1 MFVHLTQRCVAS
13 FPHTPLELR
22 NSPSNLD
29 RNLVPKPTPTSMDR
43 PCTTYTGV
51 QQITMDRGRADSAQL
66 SIRWSTLTAC
76 ESPRGDS
83 LVIHFASCVIFAAR
97 NPHSAMPPRSPNS
110 GSRHTQDLHGLAQ
123 LRVATVPPHSRSPW
137 LHQAQGLHVL
147 AQLRVYRLSPDSGS
161 CQSQGLHDLAR
172 LRVTLISLNSA
183 SHHTQSLHGS
193 TRPGSPLFHQTQ
205 GLHGSTKIRGPR
217 ANIQTTKRH
226 RIMYV

>member
-1 MFVHLTQRCVAS
+1 M
-13 FPHTPLELR
+13 
-22 NSPSNLD
+22 N
-29 RNLVPKPTPTSMDR
+29 R
-43 PCTTYTGV
+43 PCNTYTGV
-51 QQITMDRGRADSAQL
+51 QHITMDRGRADSAQL

-172 LRVTLISLNSA
+172 LRVTLISLNSE
-183 SHHTQSLHGS
+183 SHH
-193 TRPGSPLFHQTQ
+193 TQ
-205 GLHGSTKIRGPR
+205 GLHGFDKPRVSIVSPNSGSPWLHQNQGP
-217 ANIQTTKRH
+217 ACKHTDNQTTPH
-226 RIMYV
+226 YVCLTNF

>member
-1 MFVHLTQRCVAS
+1 M
-13 FPHTPLELR
+13 
-22 NSPSNLD
+22 N
-29 RNLVPKPTPTSMDR
+29 R
-43 PCTTYTGV
+43 PCNTYTGV

-110 GSRHTQDLHGLAQ
+110 GSRHTQDLHGLGQ

-137 LHQAQGLHVL
+137 LHQAQGLHVH

-172 LRVTLISLNSA
+172 LRVTLISLNSE
-183 SHHTQSLHGS
+183 SHH
-193 TRPGSPLFHQTQ
+193 TQ
-205 GLHGSTKIRGPR
+205 GLHGFRNAQGLHCFTKLRVSMAPPKSGP
-217 ANIQTTKRH
+217 ACKHTINQTTPH
-226 RIMYV
+226 YVCLTNY